1 MQSIPEPDDLRADLR
16 SHVFL
21 MAVLSTGKNSC
32 PVRVRNLSVHGA
44 LLEGS
49 SLPVDQRPVFLK
61 RGSLAVTGQIA
72 WASGR
77 NCGIRFVEP
86 INVNEWVDRIG
97 PVGQQ
102 RIDAV
107 IAEHRNVADP
117 KRKPNPASSSL
128 ARQPNELLMIS
139 ARLLQIS
146 ERISELP
153 GMSIE
158 LAEEVL
164 KIEATAS
171 DLRNLGRTA

>member
-1 MQSIPEPDDLRADLR
+1 MQSIPEADDPRTDLR

-21 MAVLSTGKNSC
+21 MAVLSTGKISC

-49 SLPVDQRPVFLK
+49 SLPADQRTVFLK
-61 RGSLAVTGQIA
+61 RGSLAVAGRIA
-72 WASGR
+72 WASAQQ
-77 NCGIRFVEP
+77 CGIRFAEA
-86 INVNEWVDRIG
+86 INVNDWVDRPG

-117 KRKPNPASSSL
+117 KRKSNPVSSSL
-128 ARQPNELLMIS
+128 ARPSNELLMIS